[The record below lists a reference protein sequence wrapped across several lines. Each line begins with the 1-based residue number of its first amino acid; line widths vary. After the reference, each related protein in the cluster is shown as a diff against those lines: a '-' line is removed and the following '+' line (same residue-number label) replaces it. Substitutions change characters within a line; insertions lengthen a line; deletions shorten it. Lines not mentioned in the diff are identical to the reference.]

1 MKIFNLVTEDNYYFA
16 VCMKIV
22 KNKDDA
28 YDLMMDTALKIHDK
42 KYTLEHARGL
52 FYTIAL
58 REYINTTKN
67 YDIIEELLVDKEV
80 GKYQEDM
87 IDCAL
92 TKLELS
98 PKTKREFK
106 TFSIFKLY
114 LKHKT
119 QQKVADATGIP
130 RISIQ
135 YQISKFKK
143 YVIDNCE
150 V

>member
-1 MKIFNLVTEDNYYFA
+1 MKIFELVNKDSYYFS

-28 YDLMMDTALKIHDK
+28 YDLMMNTALKIHEK
-42 KYTLEHARGL
+42 KYTLEHARSL

-58 REYINTTKN
+58 REHINTTKN
-67 YDIIEELLVDKEV
+67 YDLIEELLVDKEV

-114 LKHKT
+114 LKHRN
-119 QQKVADATGIP
+119 QQKVSDVT
-130 RISIQ
+130 RISQQTVDYHIQ
-135 YQISKFKK
+135 KFKK